1 MIRLFILLMII
12 GCING
17 QLGYQQRAIYLSR
30 DDNVCVFGEL
40 SDKLQ
45 VVVNIDGETT
55 IEHISTGNTICNPFA
70 MRIEDK
76 IHPGVY
82 WSCIT

>member
-1 MIRLFILLMII
+1 MIRLIILLLII

-30 DDNVCVFGEL
+30 NDNVCVFGEL

-45 VVVNIDGETT
+45 VVVNIDG
-55 IEHISTGNTICNPFA
+55 
-70 MRIEDK
+70 
-76 IHPGVY
+76 
-82 WSCIT
+82 